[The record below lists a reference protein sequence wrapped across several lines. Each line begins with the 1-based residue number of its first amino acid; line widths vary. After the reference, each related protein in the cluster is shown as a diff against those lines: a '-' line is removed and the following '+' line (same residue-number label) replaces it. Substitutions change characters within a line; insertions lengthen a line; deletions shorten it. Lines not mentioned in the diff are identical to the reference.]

1 FCLGSCYLST
11 YINNRFWPLQFG
23 VLLGSVGFIIL
34 MVQRSS
40 AVGPGVAYMALF
52 FITSAGY
59 IVQPMVVS
67 WVMNNASGHYK
78 RAFTSGTMIGLGNAG
93 GLVSSNVFFQEE
105 APYYPTG
112 YGTSLAL
119 LVLTGIAAVVF
130 YVGLKRENAKR
141 DAGKRDDR
149 LLLADADNLG
159 DDHPSFRF
167 SF

>member
-1 FCLGSCYLST
+1 
-11 YINNRFWPLQFG
+11 
-23 VLLGSVGFIIL
+23 
-34 MVQRSS
+34 
-40 AVGPGVAYMALF
+40 MALF

-119 LVLTGIAAVVF
+119 LILTGIAAVVF
-130 YVGLKRENAKR
+130 YFGLKRENAKR
-141 DAGKRDDR
+141 DAGERDDR
-149 LLLADADNLG
+149 LHLSDADNLG

>member
-1 FCLGSCYLST
+1 M
-11 YINNRFWPLQFG
+11 LQSG
-23 VLLGSVGFIIL
+23 VLLGSVGFIVLLTQKASIINE
-34 MVQRSS
+34 
-40 AVGPGVAYMALF
+40 GVKYMALF
-52 FITSAGY
+52 FVTSAGY

-105 APYYPTG
+105 SPYYPTG

-119 LVLTGIAAVVF
+119 LILTGIAAVVF
-130 YVGLKRENAKR
+130 YAGLRWENAR
-141 DAGKRDDR
+141 RAAGECDYR
-149 LLLADADNLG
+149 LQLPDADNLG
-159 DDHPSFRF
+159 DDHPAFRF